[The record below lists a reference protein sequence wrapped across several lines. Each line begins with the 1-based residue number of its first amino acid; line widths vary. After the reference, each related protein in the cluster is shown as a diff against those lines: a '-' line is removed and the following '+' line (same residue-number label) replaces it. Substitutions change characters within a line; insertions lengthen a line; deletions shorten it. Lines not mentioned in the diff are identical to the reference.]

1 MEERILTGYCRCL
14 DQSRMVT
21 VEWEQSEPEAD
32 CSFAACPHRAA
43 CEIARAIEKARN
55 QQENSSLQLEKFVL

>member
-1 MEERILTGYCRCL
+1 MEEMILTGYCRCL

-32 CSFAACPHRAA
+32 CSFAACPHLR
-43 CEIARAIEKARN
+43 RLRN
-55 QQENSSLQLEKFVL
+55 RPGH